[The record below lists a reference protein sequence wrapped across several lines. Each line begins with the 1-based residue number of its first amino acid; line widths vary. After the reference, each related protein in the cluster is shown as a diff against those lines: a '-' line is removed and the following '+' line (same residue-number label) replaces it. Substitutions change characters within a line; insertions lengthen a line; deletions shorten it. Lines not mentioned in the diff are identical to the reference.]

1 MYSISGNT
9 IHWPANDVTP
19 AILKCGIKMLTFSST
34 AHLEISGHED

>member
-19 AILKCGIKMLTFSST
+19 AILKCGRLRKTFN
-34 AHLEISGHED
+34 